1 VIESWNAGKIAF
13 MLVFL
18 TNLYHFCASF
28 NPKNCGIPYH
38 FGIKKI
44 SRKSSNFKWVQ
55 NQPDASQK
63 HDCGQSF
70 SALKFCHNIKTAEG
84 VAWPKLK
91 STHRKN
97 LAKLVPLPD
106 KIDPS
111 QD

>member
-1 VIESWNAGKIAF
+1 

-18 TNLYHFCASF
+18 SNLCLFLSVLTHQ
-28 NPKNCGIPYH
+28 I
-38 FGIKKI
+38 GIKKI
-44 SRKSSNFKWVQ
+44 LRKSLNFKWVQ

-63 HDCGQSF
+63 HDRGQSF

-91 STHRKN
+91 STHQMN